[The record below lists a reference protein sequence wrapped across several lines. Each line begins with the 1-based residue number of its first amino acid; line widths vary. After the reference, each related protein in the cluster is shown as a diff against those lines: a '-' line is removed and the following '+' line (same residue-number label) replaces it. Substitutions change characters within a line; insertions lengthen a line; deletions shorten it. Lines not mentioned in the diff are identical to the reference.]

1 MKTESYSFVTNVL
14 KMSCYRDK
22 IRLERK
28 CKGIGDE

>member
-1 MKTESYSFVTNVL
+1 MKIESYSFVTIIL
-14 KMSCYRDK
+14 KMSSYRDK